1 MRDPVE
7 HWGHLLVQEMQHTW
21 LEQPGTGRLWHLPW
35 LSPPCHVDDDVGS
48 WKQGLQ
54 ALMARM

>member
-48 WKQGLQ
+48 RKQVLQ
-54 ALMARM
+54 ALIARM